1 VTLPGRI
8 EAEDYLRHFD
18 TTPSINYGAAGSPHC
33 DQKDGV
39 DIELTLDNLGRCNI
53 GWTQPGEWLEYDIT
67 APSSGNYSFA
77 LRAASGA
84 SGTRLHLELDGV
96 SLGSRT
102 LPQTSW
108 QSFGDSN
115 YIAQLSAGPHT
126 LRVVFET
133 QDVNLN
139 YMTIEPVLTVPAR
152 VQAESYVRFPESDT
166 VNQGAAASPQCDR
179 GDGVDA
185 QSTTDNGGVCNIG
198 WTQPGEWLEYD
209 IARTPSGGASY
220 SMTLRVASG
229 SNGSLI
235 KVDLD
240 GVNLGQYGVP
250 NNGWQSFTNVN
261 VPVAVMPNP
270 GSLFHVLRVEFPTGQ
285 VNFNYIDFP

>member
-1 VTLPGRI
+1 LPARI
-8 EAEDYLRHFD
+8 QAEDYLRHFD
-18 TTPSINYGAAGSPHC
+18 TTPGVNSGASGSPHC

-53 GWTQPGEWLEYDIT
+53 GYTQPGEWLEYDVT
-67 APSSGNYSFA
+67 APSSSSYSFA
-77 LRAASGA
+77 LRTASGA

-96 SLGSRT
+96 NLGSRT

-108 QSFGDSN
+108 QGFGDTN
-115 YIAQLSAGPHT
+115 YIAQLSAGSHT

-139 YMTIEPVLTVPAR
+139 YVTIEQVQAVPAR
-152 VQAESYVRFPESDT
+152 VQAERYVRFSESET

-179 GDGVDA
+179 ADGVDA
-185 QSTTDNGGVCNIG
+185 QSTTDNGGQCNIG
-198 WTQPGEWLEYD
+198 WTAPGEWLEYD
-209 IARTPSGGASY
+209 IARTPSGAGSY

-229 SNGSLI
+229 SAGKLV
-235 KVDLD
+235 KVYLD
-240 GVNLGQYGVP
+240 GVNLGQFGVP
-250 NNGWQSFTNVN
+250 NLGWQTFSDLN

-270 GSLFHVLRVEFPTGQ
+270 GNSFHVVRVEFPGGD
-285 VNFNYIDFP
+285 VNLNYIDFP